1 MEENLL
7 KSLIDASWEV
17 ALKTYGND
25 HSTLIGLI
33 VSWWV
38 LSKRNRFA
46 LEGGPSFG
54 YRKGGKGR
62 GNCDALLLEEDE
74 AKGVVEV
81 ENYRLKRKKGAVEV
95 EYSDNYRWAIDKIG
109 EFFNHLESL
118 EFGILLVYPIGPSGR
133 GNNRKVPEPPANL
146 VDYAKKL
153 TSNHPSKTLILLI
166 LEKKFERIES
176 GIRRRNDYY
185 QCTPQK
191 IEGYL
196 IKDGKIIKQETLAP
210 RNAE

>member
-7 KSLIDASWEV
+7 ESLKNASWEV

-54 YRKGGKGR
+54 YRKRGEGR
-62 GNCDALLLEEDE
+62 GNCDALLLEGDE

-81 ENYRLKRKKGAVEV
+81 ENW
-95 EYSDNYRWAIDKIG
+95 DNYQKVINKIG
-109 EFFNHLESL
+109 KFFTPEYEELKSL

-133 GNNRKVPEPPANL
+133 GNNRRVPEPPADL
-146 VDYAKKL
+146 VDYAKGL
-153 TSNHPSKTLILLI
+153 TSNSNHPSKTLILLI
-166 LEKKFERIES
+166 LEKKFERIMS
-176 GIRRRNDYY
+176 GTRRRNPYY

-196 IKDGKIIKQETLAP
+196 IKDGKIIKQETLAQRM
-210 RNAE
+210 RNKNA